1 MAALLCLFVVALC
14 SAGDT
19 ARGPVHAGQTLYR
32 LSCIPALNFDTGFHR
47 PDFEKLLFSFF
58 WGGGESWLVSEAVP
72 CILASRCPNVT
83 VSSLSV
89 SRGFQ

>member
-19 ARGPVHAGQTLYR
+19 ARGPVHAGQALYR
-32 LSCIPALNFDTGFHR
+32 LSCIPALNFDTRFHR

-58 WGGGESWLVSEAVP
+58 GGSRLVSEAVP
-72 CILASRCPNVT
+72 CILDSLCPNVT
-83 VSSLSV
+83 VSSLSI